1 MPPRNV
7 VTPIKLSNGQQIF
20 LPHQIN
26 DEARAKHYITTRWQ
40 EQYSYYLSKA
50 EIQRKRY
57 LRLQVMIGVVAVI
70 VPVMIGM
77 TGALT
82 TWVTESATVR
92 GLLSLETSRTINLII
107 NALPAVLSGFVAIG
121 TAIENVYHYG
131 VNWRAYKN
139 ALEGLRR
146 ERVLFEAKAGAYLRS
161 NNPYRLFIER
171 CEDVI
176 SEETGGFFERAV
188 IADDG
193 NEEEEANA
201 EEGEGVE
208 EDRPINPLSTEALA
222 GA

>member
-1 MPPRNV
+1 MPPRNI
-7 VTPIKLSNGQQIF
+7 VTPIQLSNGQQIF
-20 LPHQIN
+20 LPHQIS
-26 DEARAKHYITTRWQ
+26 DETRAKHYITTRWQ
-40 EQYSYYLSKA
+40 EQYDYYLNKT
-50 EIQRKRY
+50 ETQRKRY
-57 LRLQVMIGVVAVI
+57 LRLQVMIGIVAVI
-70 VPVMIGM
+70 VPVLIGM

-82 TWVTESATVR
+82 TWVTEFATQGGVI
-92 GLLSLETSRTINLII
+92 SLQTSRTLNLFI

-146 ERVLFEAKAGAYLRS
+146 ERVLFEAKAGSYLRS
-161 NNPYRLFIER
+161 SNPYRLFIER

-188 IADDG
+188 ITDDG
-193 NEEEEANA
+193 NEEEEAQG
-201 EEGEGVE
+201 EETVDGEE
-208 EDRPINPLSTEALA
+208 NLTQSRSNEALV